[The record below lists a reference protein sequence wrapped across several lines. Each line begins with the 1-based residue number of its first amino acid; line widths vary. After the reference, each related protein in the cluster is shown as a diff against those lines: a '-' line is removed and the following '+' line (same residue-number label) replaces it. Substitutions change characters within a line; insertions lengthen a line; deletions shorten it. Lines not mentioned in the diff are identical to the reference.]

1 MTRRSAAGAAVF
13 VLFAVGSH
21 ALLLRDLPWRA
32 VPGDDE
38 ASRAERRLA
47 PLRAELPARG
57 SVGYRA
63 EPPIADAK
71 AAAKRYYL
79 AEYVLC
85 PVVVEQGDRLP
96 LVIDADDGARVSTA
110 EAP

>member
-1 MTRRSAAGAAVF
+1 MTLRAAAGAALF
-13 VLFAVGSH
+13 VLFALGSH
-21 ALLLRDLPWRA
+21 ALLLRGLPWRA

-57 SVGYRA
+57 TVGYRA
-63 EPPIADAK
+63 EPPIDDAV
-71 AAAKRYYL
+71 AAARRYYL

-85 PVVVEQGDRLP
+85 PVVVERGDRLP
-96 LVIDADDGARVSTA
+96 LVIDADNGARVNPS